1 MEFKILRNF
10 KRGEEFY
17 TVWYLDELD
26 PKAPKWKQ
34 VLWEDTYLD
43 MNNYNC
49 TYTIEEAKQKAAEFK
64 NDYELKNGVVVET
77 FDL

>member
-26 PKAPKWKQ
+26 PKAPK
-34 VLWEDTYLD
+34 
-43 MNNYNC
+43 
-49 TYTIEEAKQKAAEFK
+49 
-64 NDYELKNGVVVET
+64 
-77 FDL
+77 